1 MKKLIGFCPSCK
13 YRLTAVALEEK
24 NQGNSFH
31 NNFAQMLF
39 GYLNRDQTAFVALFL
54 KHKGSLSSLI
64 TEIPMTLPQAEK
76 QLQQILDTLGLT
88 SEPLFPEK
96 SAPSQPSVEEKTEKE
111 PPKEIPQPKIE
122 PQTPTP
128 IQEAPSSVKETL
140 SSDSSEENG
149 FLFPLDKPLD
159 GKVLH
164 QLLHKAQQDLQEVR
178 EQQHKKEEIEEKI
191 TYSVPQFMP
200 KRHHQPAEEPA
211 PSIAEPVQQS
221 TNTPSVQPAIFPVE
235 QRQPETQPNIST
247 SQPQPEELQFETVT
261 LPVLQPVSSEEAQPE
276 QATPVQPTPTAPL
289 PQPSVAQTSPAPQ
302 PQPTAQAQPSPE
314 PQAEVEPKEEAPSQ
328 IQAEVAQKEEQ
339 PSTVQEE
346 IPYTPVRQPV
356 LRHIL
361 QQAEPI
367 QNSASVDL
375 LTSLLK
381 KPEKAPSNP
390 KPSQVAASPS
400 KSESSPK
407 ASEIIRQKLLDNG
420 GIATVLSVT
429 GKPYHISVRPDG
441 NGFLCDKLP
450 NGDGYDY
457 QVFDIVVD
465 FLQKKGGKAEKGT
478 AKGVKLGDAKCDE
491 NTVVGIVAKKYHKAK
506 KGDSVPD
513 PVFILG
519 AVLEWAG
526 IAKNGRGYLELL

>member
-1 MKKLIGFCPSCK
+1 M
-13 YRLTAVALEEK
+13 EEK

-211 PSIAEPVQQS
+211 PSIAEPVQQT

-235 QRQPETQPNIST
+235 QRQPETEPNIST

-261 LPVLQPVSSEEAQPE
+261 LPVLQPVSSEEAQPQ

-302 PQPTAQAQPSPE
+302 PQPTAQAQSSPE

-328 IQAEVAQKEEQ
+328 TQAEVAQKEEQ
-339 PSTVQEE
+339 SSTIQEE

-381 KPEKAPSNP
+381 KPEKAPSTP

-400 KSESSPK
+400 KGESSPK

-491 NTVVGIVAKKYHKAK
+491 NTVVGTVAKKIPQSQKRRFRSRPCVYS
-506 KGDSVPD
+506 G
-513 PVFILG
+513 G